1 MTIGATPPTAPK
13 RSRAR
18 SFIPLALVAWL
29 VLEIWLL
36 TLVAGAA
43 GGLTVLALLIAGGL
57 LGAAVIKRA
66 GRRAFRN
73 LSETIQRQQ
82 GGLGQSGTPSDPGAK
97 SDGNGFL
104 MLGGLLIMLPGLI
117 SDVLGLVLLVPPVR
131 SVLRRSVERSLERR
145 VRAASPGT
153 VGDAYQQARIHRPD
167 GKVVPGEVIRED
179 AGQQGTGRERQGPG
193 DTGKS
198 GPQPPLTS

>member
-36 TLVAGAA
+36 TLVAAAA

-82 GGLGQSGTPSDPGAK
+82 GGPAQSGPRAIP
-97 SDGNGFL
+97 
-104 MLGGLLIMLPGLI
+104 
-117 SDVLGLVLLVPPVR
+117 VP
-131 SVLRRSVERSLERR
+131 
-145 VRAASPGT
+145 RATA
-153 VGDAYQQARIHRPD
+153 
-167 GKVVPGEVIRED
+167 
-179 AGQQGTGRERQGPG
+179 TG
-193 DTGKS
+193 S
-198 GPQPPLTS
+198 

>member
-18 SFIPLALVAWL
+18 SFVPLALAAWL

-36 TLVAGAA
+36 TLVADAA
-43 GGLTVLALLIAGGL
+43 GGLTVLALLIGGGI

-82 GGLGQSGTPSDPGAK
+82 GGAVQPGAPGDPAGR

-117 SDVLGLVLLVPPVR
+117 SDVLGLVLLIPPVR
-131 SVLRRSVERSLERR
+131 SVLRRSVEKSLERR

-153 VGDAYQQARIHRPD
+153 LGDAFQQARIHRPD
-167 GKVVPGEVIRED
+167 GKVVPGEVVRED
-179 AGQQGTGRERQGPG
+179 TGQSQPGQGRPGPG
-193 DTGKS
+193 DAGRS